1 MSKGQPSQSTMRHDE
16 RKGPNRVRAHRSRDT
31 GARRSCARSTPDQS
45 PRPHP
50 GLSDRRLRCTLGRR
64 DRVRPLDTRGNNQ
77 PTVGRVRLVHNNRP
91 TGVDHS
97 SHGVPMQIASIML
110 RGPAEAGR
118 QRLVGVGCF
127 KTDSTNPWRFTDRLD
142 PERRR
147 RPASIDPRSRLSS
160 FDTTTTSRD
169 QQFSNRPRFQT
180 DRPGR
185 LAAQPLAL
193 PLGVWRPVPTAP
205 KRRRTTWATGGA
217 PLVDVWYFRTSSN
230 SRSGEPPDFSNKPH
244 HAGLRA
250 THPVHRMS

>member
-118 QRLVGVGCF
+118 QRLVGVGLF

-169 QQFSNRPRFQT
+169 QQSNDRTPIP
-180 DRPGR
+180 DRPAGEAR
-185 LAAQPLAL
+185 GSAARTPSWSMAA
-193 PLGVWRPVPTAP
+193 GSHSSKTAP
-205 KRRRTTWATGGA
+205 HHMGDWRGTSCRRLLLSD
-217 PLVDVWYFRTSSN
+217 LVQ
-230 SRSGEPPDFSNKPH
+230 
-244 HAGLRA
+244 
-250 THPVHRMS
+250 

>member
-64 DRVRPLDTRGNNQ
+64 DRVRPLSTRGNNQ

-118 QRLVGVGCF
+118 QRLVGVGF
-127 KTDSTNPWRFTDRLD
+127 LRPIRPIRGASLIVSTRRDAVGRRQSIRVRDSRHSTQQLPVG
-142 PERRR
+142 
-147 RPASIDPRSRLSS
+147 ISS
-160 FDTTTTSRD
+160 PVIG
-169 QQFSNRPRFQT
+169 PRFQT

-217 PLVDVWYFRTSSN
+217 PLVDV
-230 SRSGEPPDFSNKPH
+230 
-244 HAGLRA
+244 
-250 THPVHRMS
+250 

>member
-1 MSKGQPSQSTMRHDE
+1 MHARPSGSSSTF
-16 RKGPNRVRAHRSRDT
+16 RVK
-31 GARRSCARSTPDQS
+31 
-45 PRPHP
+45 
-50 GLSDRRLRCTLGRR
+50 
-64 DRVRPLDTRGNNQ
+64 GNNQ

-169 QQFSNRPRFQT
+169 QQSSNRTPIP
-180 DRPGR
+180 DRPAGEAR
-185 LAAQPLAL
+185 GSAARTPSWSMAA
-193 PLGVWRPVPTAP
+193 GSHSSKTAP
-205 KRRRTTWATGGA
+205 HHMGDWRGTSCRR
-217 PLVDVWYFRTSSN
+217 LVLSDLVQ
-230 SRSGEPPDFSNKPH
+230 
-244 HAGLRA
+244 
-250 THPVHRMS
+250 

>member
-64 DRVRPLDTRGNNQ
+64 DRVRPLLERGNNQ

-118 QRLVGVGCF
+118 QRLVGVGF
-127 KTDSTNPWRFTDRLD
+127 IKTDSTNPWRFTDRLD

-169 QQFSNRPRFQT
+169 QQSSNRTPIP
-180 DRPGR
+180 DRPAGEARGSAARTPLEYGGRFPQLQNGAAPHGR
-185 LAAQPLAL
+185 LEGHLLSTFSAFGP
-193 PLGVWRPVPTAP
+193 RPIAV
-205 KRRRTTWATGGA
+205 R
-217 PLVDVWYFRTSSN
+217 
-230 SRSGEPPDFSNKPH
+230 
-244 HAGLRA
+244 
-250 THPVHRMS
+250 